1 MNNFDDVR
9 NDLKNENPSLFF
21 TLEIVGELMAAKDRK
36 GISQRELSRL
46 SGVAQ
51 KTISRMEN
59 GIDVPTLETLGKL
72 ANALGMS
79 IVLVDNQED

>member
-1 MNNFDDVR
+1 MNNFDDLR
-9 NDLKNENPSLFF
+9 NEQRNEDPSLFF
-21 TLEIVGELMAAKDRK
+21 TLEIVGGLMAAKDRK

-51 KTISRMEN
+51 KTISRIEN

-79 IVLVDNQED
+79 IVLVENQED

>member
-51 KTISRMEN
+51 KTISRIEN

-79 IVLVDNQED
+79 VVLVEDQED